1 MGQFGANAIAFP
13 PTLAEERISVLEDAV
28 ERNLRNIGV
37 LKTALMLA
45 VQNTDPWL
53 RDQLAVTLQALDTGS
68 P

>member
-13 PTLAEERISVLEDAV
+13 LSLDEGRISVLEDAM

-53 RDQLAVTLQALDTGS
+53 RDQLASTLQALDTSS